1 MICVSRF
8 FDRASG
14 HSVFVLS
21 NCCVEQT
28 PPLGQSDK
36 CRDRL
41 ASTSLSNLLNHTP
54 HSQAHLSLPQ
64 SSHLPTFALPLYLKL
79 TFIERCPGLFK
90 VSLVSNYWYFPN
102 LWISTMKLQAKTF
115 SGRLYLVFFKWN
127 WTELLNFCQLELFP
141 PLLNHLK
148 TTCFPLVF
156 PPVTGVLF
164 SNVQAVMLCNTKQNF
179 ALKNPNTITSYFSL
193 SSVLLGLTLQTYSQ
207 LIFFFLLSWSHY
219 SLTKTCL
226 LVPLCVLFSSPDIKW
241 ISIFYFCNL

>member
-21 NCCVEQT
+21 NCYVEQT

-41 ASTSLSNLLNHTP
+41 ASTSLSNLLNPPPHTHTLPGPPLPPTIHPPP
-54 HSQAHLSLPQ
+54 HFCFSPLPEIDTYREMPRAFQ
-64 SSHLPTFALPLYLKL
+64 
-79 TFIERCPGLFK
+79 G
-90 VSLVSNYWYFPN
+90 VVVSNYWYFSN
-102 LWISTMKLQAKTF
+102 LRVSTMKLQAKSF

-164 SNVQAVMLCNTKQNF
+164 SNVQAIMLCNTKQNF

-193 SSVLLGLTLQTYSQ
+193 SNVLLGLTLQTYSQ
-207 LIFFFLLSWSHY
+207 LIFFFFPFSLLE
-219 SLTKTCL
+219 
-226 LVPLCVLFSSPDIKW
+226 PLFSD
-241 ISIFYFCNL
+241 

>member
-21 NCCVEQT
+21 NCYVEQT

-36 CRDRL
+36 CRHRL
-41 ASTSLSNLLNHTP
+41 ASTSLNNLFNHTP
-54 HSQAHLSLPQ
+54 NSQTI
-64 SSHLPTFALPLYLKL
+64 SHLPLPLYLKW
-79 TFIERCPGLFK
+79 TFIERCPGPFE
-90 VSLVSNYWYFPN
+90 VSVVSNYWYSPKSHESV
-102 LWISTMKLQAKTF
+102 LWNCRQSPF

-156 PPVTGVLF
+156 PPVAGVLF
-164 SNVQAVMLCNTKQNF
+164 SNVQAVTLCNTKQNF
-179 ALKNPNTITSYFSL
+179 ALKNPNTVTSSFSL
-193 SSVLLGLTLQTYSQ
+193 SSILLGLTFQMYSQ
-207 LIFFFLLSWSHY
+207 PIFFPSLSWSHY

-226 LVPLCVLFSSPDIKW
+226 LVPLCVCVCVFPLTLNEFPSSTSA
-241 ISIFYFCNL
+241 ISKK